1 MKSFTNIKGN
11 FFNAFYKL
19 FSSLA
24 LILFCKMC
32 FAQVEPTWNKGAFIF
47 PEDLAKEF
55 GTPIGNVAVLEK
67 YIPLFEKA
75 ALTKKYKPAILMHG
89 CGGISR
95 ENIEHAKLLAS
106 MGIPVFLPSYYA
118 RSDAQTLCAGS
129 SSGAVL
135 FINISRQDVYQRIE
149 EFEYAVKKLRELQF
163 IDTSQILATGH
174 SMGGLTVA
182 QVKNSSVVAA
192 VITGWGCFGSFSG
205 QSPKHIP
212 QLAIRFKV
220 DPFLSSSESCEAKFF
235 SGREKENT
243 FSVVLDGQQ
252 THEVMHNDQAKDE
265 IRKFVSEFFVRR
277 K

>member
-1 MKSFTNIKGN
+1 MKTSTNTKNN
-11 FFNAFYKL
+11 FFNAFCKL
-19 FSSLA
+19 SASLVLIIFSKIS
-24 LILFCKMC
+24 
-32 FAQVEPTWNKGAFIF
+32 FAQVERTWSKGAFIF
-47 PEDLAKEF
+47 PEELAKEI

-67 YIPLFEKA
+67 YMPLFEKA
-75 ALTKKYKPAILMHG
+75 VLTNKYKPAILMHG
-89 CGGISR
+89 CGGITR

-135 FINISRQDVYQRIE
+135 FINISRQDVNQRIE
-149 EFEYAVKKLRELQF
+149 EFEYAVKKLKELHF
-163 IDTSQILATGH
+163 IDSSQILASGH

-182 QVKNSSVVAA
+182 QVKNPSVGAT
-192 VITGWGCFGSFSG
+192 VITGWGCFGVYSG

-235 SGREKENT
+235 SSREKENT
-243 FSVVLDGQQ
+243 FSVVLDGQE
-252 THEVMHNDQAKDE
+252 THEVMHNEKAKDE
-265 IRKFVSEFFVRR
+265 IRKFVGVFFVE
-277 K
+277 KK